1 MKTLQK
7 TLIIAA
13 TLAST
18 AAIVPALA
26 DAEPVAVVRVDYG
39 RGLDHKARGNMEI
52 NSRIDRIQDR
62 IRLGKS
68 TRRIS
73 RMEAARLDQQLGSII
88 ATKRTYERTG
98 RGLDGRETAMLNDR
112 LDRLSADTRLQ
123 AHDGNRW

>member
-13 TLAST
+13 ALAST

-26 DAEPVAVVRVDYG
+26 NAQPAAVIRVDYG
-39 RGLDHKARGNMEI
+39 RGWDHRGGQEI

-62 IRLGKS
+62 INMGQS

-73 RMEAARLDQQLGSII
+73 RMEAARLNQQLGSII

>member
-1 MKTLQK
+1 MKTLHK

-13 TLAST
+13 ALAST
-18 AAIVPALA
+18 ATIVPALA
-26 DAEPVAVVRVDYG
+26 NAQPAAVIRVDYG
-39 RGLDHKARGNMEI
+39 RGWDHRGSQEI

-62 IRLGKS
+62 INMGQS

-73 RMEAARLDQQLGSII
+73 RIEAARLNQQLGSII

>member
-7 TLIIAA
+7 TLIVLAAVAGTAA
-13 TLAST
+13 TLPAIAT
-18 AAIVPALA
+18 AQPA
-26 DAEPVAVVRVDYG
+26 AVVRVDYG
-39 RGLDHKARGNMEI
+39 RNWDHRASAEI

-62 IRLGKS
+62 INMGQS
-68 TRRIS
+68 NRRIS
-73 RMEAARLDQQLGSII
+73 RMEASRLNQQLGSII